1 MLELLQP
8 YLMEII
14 VTILTAIATYIGAKI
29 KKIYEEKANDET
41 KRKVVSTVVR
51 AIEQLY
57 KDLNGEEKLEKA
69 QENIVEMLNEK
80 GIMITELEMN
90 MLIEEVCNSFK
101 KEVK

>member
-29 KKIYEEKANDET
+29 KKIYEEKVNDET
-41 KRKVVSTVVR
+41 KRKVVATVVK
-51 AIEQLY
+51 AVEQLY
-57 KDLNGEEKLEKA
+57 KDLKGEEKLEKA
-69 QENIVEMLNEK
+69 KEAILEMLNEK